1 MDLLLTWLF
10 LISTPSAFLATI
22 AYFFALSEFRQAVIR
37 DQPAAW
43 EAAMAQRRMIVRP
56 SFQIAY
62 QLLGDSA
69 GGALE
74 GTPLTEGIRRA
85 RRSASFRQY
94 TGTALFL
101 VFLLSALLRD
111 AIHG

>member
-10 LISTPSAFLATI
+10 LISMPSAFLATI

-43 EAAMAQRRMIVRP
+43 EAAMAQQRTIVRS
-56 SFQIAY
+56 SFQVAY
-62 QLLGDSA
+62 QLLRDSA
-69 GGALE
+69 GGTLE
-74 GTPLTEGIRRA
+74 GRPLTEDVRRA
-85 RRSASFRQY
+85 RRSASFWLY
-94 TGTALFL
+94 TGMGLFL